1 MNYARWLISKIVL
14 DSFVNI
20 SFLRCRENIDEFMK
34 TCFNTESKPGEN
46 IGFVHSLRAVQYTE
60 FAWTSIFFP
69 NLDDFNIL
77 ALALELLERVCVWF
91 AVNATI

>member
-1 MNYARWLISKIVL
+1 MKLHGRLDANNNRSDLMNYARWLISKIVL

-60 FAWTSIFFP
+60 FA
-69 NLDDFNIL
+69 
-77 ALALELLERVCVWF
+77 
-91 AVNATI
+91 